1 MVVKVLKPIKSRKIK
16 REVKI
21 LETVRQGPYIVNLLD
36 TVKDEASN
44 LTSLVLICTIIK
56 GFRIRRGT
64 RS

>member
-1 MVVKVLKPIKSRKIK
+1 VLKPIKSRKIK

-21 LETVRQGPYIVNLLD
+21 LETVRQGPYIVTLLE

-44 LTSLVLICTIIK
+44 LTSLVRNCILIE
-56 GFRIRRGT
+56 GFRIRGRT